1 VNSWE
6 KSRSAAAKELR
17 RRLGLSQSAFGRRIG
32 RTLNT
37 VLRYESQ
44 IEPRG
49 EALLPYAALSIYCNY
64 WDLAE
69 VFRSA
74 LLNDFGA
81 DLELVVSWKQGEA
94 ASGMHIP
101 QDMRPLVEAFLEFM
115 SAKSTQ
121 PAEELARNSLKQLL
135 LTEYSNTSL
144 RR

>member
-1 VNSWE
+1 
-6 KSRSAAAKELR
+6 
-17 RRLGLSQSAFGRRIG
+17 
-32 RTLNT
+32 
-37 VLRYESQ
+37 LRYESQ

-49 EALLPYAALSIYCNY
+49 EALLPYAALSIHCNY

-81 DLELVVSWKQGEA
+81 DLELVVSWRRGEA

-115 SAKSTQ
+115 SAKNTE
-121 PAEELARNSLKQLL
+121 PAAELARISLKQLL

-144 RR
+144 KR

>member
-1 VNSWE
+1 VNSGD

-49 EALLPYAALSIYCNY
+49 EALLPYAALSIHCNY
-64 WDLAE
+64 SDLAE

-81 DLELVVSWKQGEA
+81 DLELVVSWRRGEA
-94 ASGMHIP
+94 TSGMHIP

-115 SAKSTQ
+115 SARNTE
-121 PAEELARNSLKQLL
+121 PAAELARNSLKQLL
-135 LTEYSNTSL
+135 LAEYSNTSL
-144 RR
+144 KR

>member
-1 VNSWE
+1 VNSGD

-49 EALLPYAALSIYCNY
+49 EALLPYAALSIRCNY

-81 DLELVVSWKQGEA
+81 DLELVVSWRRGEA
-94 ASGMHIP
+94 TSGMHIP

-115 SAKSTQ
+115 SAKNTE
-121 PAEELARNSLKQLL
+121 PAAELARCSLKQLL

-144 RR
+144 KR